1 MTIPSNEFFARR
13 GILVNGVPMAVL
25 AKARRIIS
33 RLEAGTPYWKLHG
46 KRMQFN
52 RYVISIPVGNTWR
65 ILAED
70 KAGQVRARQVL
81 SHSRYNHRLS
91 QF

>member
-1 MTIPSNEFFARR
+1 MVPFGEFFSRR
-13 GILVNGVPMAVL
+13 GILVDGVPSSVL
-25 AKARRIIS
+25 VKARRIITS
-33 RLEAGTPYWKLHG
+33 LEAGTPYWKLRG

-70 KAGQVRARQVL
+70 RAGRVRAKQVL
-81 SHSRYNHRLS
+81 SHSRYNHRLA

>member
-1 MTIPSNEFFARR
+1 LHKA
-13 GILVNGVPMAVL
+13 GLVV
-25 AKARRIIS
+25 AKARRIIT
-33 RLEAGTPYWKLHG
+33 RLEAGTPYWQLRG

-70 KAGQVRARQVL
+70 KAGRVRARQVL

>member
-1 MTIPSNEFFARR
+1 MTIPPNEFFTRR
-13 GILVNGVPMAVL
+13 GILTHNAPSGVL
-25 AKARRIIS
+25 AKARRIITS
-33 RLEAGTPYWKLHG
+33 LETGTPYWKLHG

-70 KAGQVRARQVL
+70 KAGRVQARQVL
-81 SHSRYNHRLS
+81 SHSQYNHRLS
-91 QF
+91 

>member
-1 MTIPSNEFFARR
+1 MTGPSSEFFSRR
-13 GILVNGVPMAVL
+13 GILTHYAPSYGL
-25 AKARRIIS
+25 ARARRIIT
-33 RLEAGTPYWKLHG
+33 RLEAGTPYRKLHG
-46 KRMQFN
+46 KRLQFN
-52 RYVISIPVGNTWR
+52 RCVISIPVGRTWR

-70 KAGQVRARQVL
+70 KAGRVQARQVL

>member
-1 MTIPSNEFFARR
+1 MDFGPVEEVPSIDDLAFER
-13 GILVNGVPMAVL
+13 GLG
-25 AKARRIIS
+25 KARRIITS
-33 RLEAGTPYWKLHG
+33 LEAGTPYWKLHG

-70 KAGQVRARQVL
+70 KAGRVQARQVL
-81 SHSRYNHRLS
+81 SHSQYNHRLS
-91 QF
+91 

>member
-1 MTIPSNEFFARR
+1 MPVPPNEFFTRR
-13 GILVNGVPMAVL
+13 GIRIHGVPPAVL
-25 AKARRIIS
+25 AKARQIIS

-52 RYVISIPVGNTWR
+52 RCVISIPVGRTWR

-70 KAGQVRARQVL
+70 QAGRVRARQVL

-91 QF
+91 QL

>member
-1 MTIPSNEFFARR
+1 MNEFFARR
-13 GILVNGVPMAVL
+13 GILVHGVPPAVL
-25 AKARRIIS
+25 AKARQIIA
-33 RLEAGTPYWKLHG
+33 RLEAGTPYWKLRG

-70 KAGQVRARQVL
+70 KAGRVQARQVL
-81 SHSRYNHRLS
+81 SHSQYNHRLS
-91 QF
+91 